1 MTRTPA
7 KGGSARL
14 LSDVAQSLRRARGTG
29 PAPFDIGI
37 AVSGGGD
44 SMALLHL
51 VAQLAPETG
60 ARVHAVTIDHGLRP
74 ESADEA
80 RMVAQ
85 FCEGLGIAHVV
96 RRWQGPAPT
105 GNLMDQARKARRDL
119 IADWA
124 QAQGIG
130 HVFLGHTADDQAET
144 FLMTLAR
151 RSGIDGLA
159 GLRPEWIE
167 EDIHWHRPL
176 LGQGREALR
185 DYLRGAGVVWVDDP
199 SNENDRFARVRA
211 RKALRCLAPLG
222 LHADDIAAAA
232 SHLAMARQVIVGAV
246 HDWTVRHVTS
256 GAGALFFSP
265 DALAEAPVEL
275 RRRLLISVLRWIG
288 GTSYPPREADLER
301 LIAGLLSGRDA
312 TLGGV
317 RFRHTKGQI
326 VASREPRAAMGSVP
340 VAQIW
345 DHRWRVTGPAEPGMT
360 IAALGAEGLRK
371 CPGWRDHGP
380 RDALIVSPAVWQS
393 GTLIAA
399 PLAGTPGDWCAHL
412 CPDFGMFILAH

>member
-1 MTRTPA
+1 MTQAPA
-7 KGGSARL
+7 KGGTARL
-14 LSDVAQSLRRARGTG
+14 LSDVAQSLQKARGLG
-29 PAPFDIGI
+29 PAPFDIGVT
-37 AVSGGGD
+37 VSGGGD

-51 VAQLAPETG
+51 VWQLAPQTG
-60 ARVHAVTIDHGLRP
+60 ARVHAVTVDHGLRP
-74 ESADEA
+74 ESAEEA

-85 FCEGLGIAHVV
+85 FCEGLGIAHAVL
-96 RRWQGPAPT
+96 RWQGPAPT
-105 GNLMDQARKARRDL
+105 GNLMDQARQARRDL
-119 IADWA
+119 IANWA
-124 QAQGIG
+124 KVQGIG

-159 GLRPEWIE
+159 GLRPDWV
-167 EDIHWHRPL
+167 DGGIHWHRPL

-185 DYLRGAGVVWVDDP
+185 DHLRGAGVAWVDDP

-222 LHADDIAAAA
+222 LQADDIAAAA

-246 HDWTVRHVTS
+246 HDWSGSHVTQS
-256 GAGALFFSP
+256 AGALSFSS
-265 DALAEAPVEL
+265 DALAEAPAEL
-275 RRRLLISVLRWIG
+275 RRRLLISALRWIG
-288 GTSYPPREADLER
+288 GASYPPREADLAR
-301 LIAGLLSGRDA
+301 LISGLLSGRDA
-312 TLGGV
+312 MLGGV
-317 RFRHTKGQI
+317 RFRQTRGRI
-326 VASREPRAAMGSVP
+326 AASREPRAVMGPVP
-340 VAQIW
+340 VGKIW
-345 DHRWRVTGPAEPGMT
+345 DHRWQVTGPAEPGMT

-371 CPGWRDHGP
+371 CPDWRDHGP

-399 PLAGTPGDWCAHL
+399 PLAGIPGEWCAQL

>member
-1 MTRTPA
+1 MTQTPA
-7 KGGSARL
+7 KGGTARL
-14 LSDVAQSLRRARGTG
+14 LSDVAQSLKKARGVG
-29 PAPFDIGI
+29 PAPFDIGV

-51 VAQLAPETG
+51 VWQLAPQAG
-60 ARVHAVTIDHGLRP
+60 ARVQAVTVDHGLRP
-74 ESADEA
+74 ESAEEA
-80 RMVAQ
+80 HMVAR
-85 FCEGLGIAHVV
+85 FCEGLGISHAVL
-96 RRWQGPAPT
+96 RWRGPAPT
-105 GNLMDQARKARRDL
+105 GNLMDQARQARREL

-124 QAQGIG
+124 QTRGIG

-159 GLRPEWIE
+159 GLRPDWV
-167 EDIHWHRPL
+167 EDGIHWHRPL

-185 DYLRGAGVVWVDDP
+185 DHLRGAGVPWVDDP
-199 SNENDRFARVRA
+199 SNDNDRFSRVRA

-222 LHADDIAAAA
+222 LVADDIAAAA

-246 HDWTVRHVTS
+246 HDWATRHVTQA
-256 GAGALFFSP
+256 AGALVFSS
-265 DALAEAPVEL
+265 DALAEAPAEL

-288 GTSYPPREADLER
+288 GASYPPREADLAR

-317 RFRHTKGQI
+317 RFRHARGQI
-326 VASREPRAAMGSVP
+326 AASREPRAAMGPVP
-340 VAQIW
+340 VGQIW
-345 DHRWRVTGPAEPGMT
+345 DHRWQVTGPAEPGMT
-360 IAALGAEGLRK
+360 IAALGAEGLRQ
-371 CPGWRDHGP
+371 CPDWRDHGP
-380 RDALIVSPAVWQS
+380 RDALIVSPCIWQS
-393 GTLIAA
+393 GTLIGA
-399 PLAGTPGDWCAHL
+399 PLAGMPMDWCAQL